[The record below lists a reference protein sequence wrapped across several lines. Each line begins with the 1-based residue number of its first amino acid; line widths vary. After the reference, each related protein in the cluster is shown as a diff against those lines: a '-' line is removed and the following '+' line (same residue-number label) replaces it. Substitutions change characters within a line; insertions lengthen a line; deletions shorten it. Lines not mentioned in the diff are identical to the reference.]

1 MARTVGIRRTLLLA
15 VAGAVIAVGAF
26 AGSSGGATSS
36 VTAIEPA
43 SLARA
48 RTIRA
53 QIDARYRALG
63 GNALAV
69 TEATSTRV
77 VESFALMTP
86 DLVERRF
93 IPAAN
98 GIWYAICPVGATC
111 PYPAHRSARP
121 AAALGPRRLALELAL
136 RTFLE
141 TSANVVA
148 VSLPTSRFIAFV
160 VEREELA
167 REVDIRALASALGGD
182 PGRAL
187 SPTLERV
194 VDRVTRPRVFLS
206 MGLEPTPSGREWWAG
221 IPRWPTMRSD

>member
-1 MARTVGIRRTLLLA
+1 M
-15 VAGAVIAVGAF
+15 IAVGAF

-36 VTAIEPA
+36 VSAIEPA

-48 RTIRA
+48 QTIRA
-53 QIDARYRALG
+53 SIDARYRALG
-63 GNALAV
+63 GSALAV

-121 AAALGPRRLALELAL
+121 PA
-136 RTFLE
+136 
-141 TSANVVA
+141 
-148 VSLPTSRFIAFV
+148 
-160 VEREELA
+160 
-167 REVDIRALASALGGD
+167 GGD
-182 PGRAL
+182 RARLPGARNGVPDTGRSL
-187 SPTLERV
+187 LLGRSR
-194 VDRVTRPRVFLS
+194 TRS
-206 MGLEPTPSGREWWAG
+206 
-221 IPRWPTMRSD
+221 RWRQE